1 MNFLELSKLTVTKKK
16 ENLKVEAG
24 DSPDFIYVLYQK
36 FDKLWIAFLRNFT
49 FEFIPDLKCHD
60 SIVSRD
66 LLCWALFAAAP
77 IRMRLILKSG
87 LQSQAPKIHKRPH
100 KCRVQYNSSVRFPT
114 KSVQSACSK
123 VLFIRVQDLFELP
136 FINGFV
142 SHVGKRDKQKKW
154 HIGFMTGFCAYLEVH
169 GTVIASGAS
178 GQM

>member
-1 MNFLELSKLTVTKKK
+1 MEKIKTCCARPKLNNIDQIAFFSHIAHLLNFLELSKLTVTKKK

-36 FDKLWIAFLRNFT
+36 FDKLWIAFLGNFT

-100 KCRVQYNSSVRFPT
+100 KCRVQYNSSVRYPT

-123 VLFIRVQDLFELP
+123 VLFIRVQNFSSCPSLMGLS
-136 FINGFV
+136 V
-142 SHVGKRDKQKKW
+142 
-154 HIGFMTGFCAYLEVH
+154 M
-169 GTVIASGAS
+169 
-178 GQM
+178 